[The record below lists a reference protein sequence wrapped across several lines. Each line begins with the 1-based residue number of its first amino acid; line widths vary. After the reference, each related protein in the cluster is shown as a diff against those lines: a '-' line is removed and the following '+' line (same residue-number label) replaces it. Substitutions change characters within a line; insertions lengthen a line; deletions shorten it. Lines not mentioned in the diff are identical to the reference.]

1 MATNIHFNHI
11 PFQSWDLDLLVDY
24 VLKFHHRN
32 IRRKGEDLAV
42 RLNALAGSHPEL
54 NRVADH
60 FRNSVADLDMHCQK
74 RRTSS
79 SHTSSTSSTLQ
90 SMAKNTHHSLRFYS
104 VSYQCDDV

>member
-1 MATNIHFNHI
+1 MAQTSFQTTI

-74 RRTSS
+74 EENILFPYIIDIFNAAEYGQNTLL
-79 SHTSSTSSTLQ
+79 STVVLFSFL
-90 SMAKNTHHSLRFYS
+90 SMR
-104 VSYQCDDV
+104 